1 MSERPRES
9 KGIRKHKRNLKA
21 EINRE
26 LPTSHQD
33 PWQEIEAKTTK
44 EAIKIALQ
52 TLKVKRKYVEIK
64 ILREEHKGLFGME
77 GAELAKIKVTVKK
90 KT

>member
-1 MSERPRES
+1 MQ
-9 KGIRKHKRNLKA
+9 LKSI
-21 EINRE
+21 EV
-26 LPTSHQD
+26 
-33 PWQEIEAKTTK
+33 EAKTTK

-52 TLKVKRKYVEIK
+52 KMNVKKEDVEIK

-77 GAELAKIKVTVKK
+77 GAEPAKVKVIVKK